1 MNKISKKFNKIFA
14 FSLFFLS
21 FPALAMAQCAGW
33 DLGCWLSWLVTLI
46 FRIPIFFFA
55 LIGMAIAAIALLIG
69 WLIVPPIVNTLI
81 KLSLNSAFYEGFS
94 GTWKLVRGFS
104 LSLVRIF
111 LLIIGILTI
120 FRVRE
125 YEARKTLVSLIIAAL
140 LLSFSFEIGKKI
152 IEWGNVFTIYV
163 ANTFFKGEVGV
174 GGNYLPNIGDIYA
187 KLFDA
192 LMTHFG
198 EIWKIFT
205 LNGDLGKFF
214 TTNLWI
220 IILISF
226 SYWVFAFL
234 SIYISFV
241 LLALGILF
249 LIRLAYLVCLLIVS
263 PIAFLTAGLRTRE
276 IRHIFGG
283 FLNWDGWWPKF
294 LEWVFIGIVLMI
306 WLGVAVNIFK
316 IAKKEVEGKT
326 LKVPDCSIELSEQDP
341 SVVSAC
347 NKEAQFIAERIL
359 SFLPPLAAAVAL
371 HIGVTTSPGMI
382 KQAVQGIIGAV
393 TLLATAVIAAATAAV
408 TAGASAA
415 ASATAAGASR
425 LGAAGAFLKAGI
437 TEGGRAFTG
446 SLAKGIPE
454 LKAIPEEFKPG
465 IEMVEE
471 VKKRVPWVR
480 RKIERPLIYGREEA
494 EKEVERTLKEK
505 GPKGIQEIAESKI
518 ASPVLRRA
526 AIQKAMEER
535 FDKGEEW
542 VKDKEMRGMMLQNYE
557 EVAKRGDK
565 KTLGMIERR
574 LVKSLAEDRELQESF
589 KRIATKHKM
598 YDEAKEGPFIERITK
613 GVKSPDDVKQL
624 QKGWWENIAIREMAE
639 KFWTG
644 AQWGAAAREFGKEL
658 VDALEPLINQLRT
671 FRETN
676 NVEGYLHFV
685 WDRPGL
691 ARFSETAAAQE
702 VGFPSWYEFAPE
714 AVKSRYRNMREI
726 LAEKPPPRS

>member
-1 MNKISKKFNKIFA
+1 MVNFKMNKISKKFNKIFA
-14 FSLFFLS
+14 ISLLFLS
-21 FPALAMAQCAGW
+21 FPALAMAQCAWW

-46 FRIPIFFFA
+46 FRIPIFLFA
-55 LIGMAIAAIALLIG
+55 LIGIAIAAIAILIG

-94 GTWKLVRGFS
+94 GTWELVRGFS

-152 IEWGNVFTIYV
+152 IQWGNVFTSYV
-163 ANTFFKGEVGV
+163 ANFFFKGEAGV

-187 KLFDA
+187 KLLNA

-198 EIWKIFT
+198 EIWNIFT

-241 LLALGILF
+241 LLALGIVF

-306 WLGVAVNIFK
+306 WLGVAVNIFNV
-316 IAKKEVEGKT
+316 VEDQIKS
-326 LKVPDCSIELSEQDP
+326 LDIPDCAKALSEQDP
-341 SVVSAC
+341 AIASKC
-347 NKEAQFIAERIL
+347 NDEVKFVADAIL
-359 SFLPPLAAAVAL
+359 KLLPPLAAAVAI
-371 HIGVTTSPGMI
+371 HIGVTTAPGMI

-415 ASATAAGASR
+415 ASATAAGASK
-425 LGAAGAFLKAGI
+425 LGAAGAFLRAGV

-446 SLAKGIPE
+446 SLAKGLPQ
-454 LKAIPEEFKPG
+454 LKEMPEEFKPG
-465 IEMVEE
+465 VEMVGGIT
-471 VKKRVPWVR
+471 
-480 RKIERPLIYGREEA
+480 RKIPWARRALIYEREDA
-494 EKEVERTLKEK
+494 EKEVERTYKEK
-505 GPKGIQEIAESKI
+505 GAKGVEEIVKSPI
-518 ASPVLRRA
+518 ASPVLKGEGVKKLLKENKLSDELIESEDFQRFLRTKEGSKYQKDVLKLRVDLAPQFINPQTNRPFRPEDIIKEMTPADVIKIRPRALIVPEVVSAMNPEQADTIIRRGSVSQKEA
-526 AIQKAMEER
+526 LAKGYAEMLRREANVVVDTTTPERLRNSMVQSFPAIQSTIDRLRRSPHPEDVNRAETIR
-535 FDKGEEW
+535 RVGNRILD
-542 VKDKEMRGMMLQNYE
+542 
-557 EVAKRGDK
+557 
-565 KTLGMIERR
+565 RR
-574 LVKSLAEDRELQESF
+574 L
-589 KRIATKHKM
+589 
-598 YDEAKEGPFIERITK
+598 
-613 GVKSPDDVKQL
+613 
-624 QKGWWENIAIREMAE
+624 
-639 KFWTG
+639 
-644 AQWGAAAREFGKEL
+644 
-658 VDALEPLINQLRT
+658 
-671 FRETN
+671 
-676 NVEGYLHFV
+676 
-685 WDRPGL
+685 
-691 ARFSETAAAQE
+691 
-702 VGFPSWYEFAPE
+702 SWY
-714 AVKSRYRNMREI
+714 
-726 LAEKPPPRS
+726 

>member
-1 MNKISKKFNKIFA
+1 MVNFKMNKISKKFNKIFA
-14 FSLFFLS
+14 ISLLFLS
-21 FPALAMAQCAGW
+21 FPALAMAQCAWW

-46 FRIPIFFFA
+46 FRIPIFLFA
-55 LIGMAIAAIALLIG
+55 LIGIAIAAIAILIG

-94 GTWKLVRGFS
+94 GTWELVRGFS

-152 IEWGNVFTIYV
+152 IQWGNVFTSYV
-163 ANTFFKGEVGV
+163 ANFFFKGEAGV

-187 KLFDA
+187 KLLNA

-198 EIWKIFT
+198 EIWNIFT

-241 LLALGILF
+241 LLALGIVF

-306 WLGVAVNIFK
+306 WLGVAVNIFNV
-316 IAKKEVEGKT
+316 VEDQIKS
-326 LKVPDCSIELSEQDP
+326 LDIPDCAKALSEQDP
-341 SVVSAC
+341 AIASKC
-347 NKEAQFIAERIL
+347 NDEVKFVADAIL
-359 SFLPPLAAAVAL
+359 KLLPPLAAAVAI
-371 HIGVTTSPGMI
+371 HIGVTTAPGII

-415 ASATAAGASR
+415 ASATACRSFKIGS
-425 LGAAGAFLKAGI
+425 
-437 TEGGRAFTG
+437 GGSFSQGWSYRRR
-446 SLAKGIPE
+446 KGIY
-454 LKAIPEEFKPG
+454 
-465 IEMVEE
+465 
-471 VKKRVPWVR
+471 
-480 RKIERPLIYGREEA
+480 RKFSQG
-494 EKEVERTLKEK
+494 
-505 GPKGIQEIAESKI
+505 
-518 ASPVLRRA
+518 ASPVKGNARR
-526 AIQKAMEER
+526 
-535 FDKGEEW
+535 
-542 VKDKEMRGMMLQNYE
+542 V
-557 EVAKRGDK
+557 
-565 KTLGMIERR
+565 
-574 LVKSLAEDRELQESF
+574 
-589 KRIATKHKM
+589 
-598 YDEAKEGPFIERITK
+598 
-613 GVKSPDDVKQL
+613 
-624 QKGWWENIAIREMAE
+624 
-639 KFWTG
+639 
-644 AQWGAAAREFGKEL
+644 
-658 VDALEPLINQLRT
+658 
-671 FRETN
+671 
-676 NVEGYLHFV
+676 
-685 WDRPGL
+685 
-691 ARFSETAAAQE
+691 
-702 VGFPSWYEFAPE
+702 
-714 AVKSRYRNMREI
+714 
-726 LAEKPPPRS
+726 